1 MMNSYLIESLA
12 PLVFRFGKPFGS
24 QSSAQDVIFPLPSAG
39 AGLVRATAIAQK
51 KVDFDKNR
59 CGIDDP
65 DYQKVLGIKGQGIY
79 LARVN
84 QNSIDI
90 LVPKPANALYV
101 EDKEQK
107 GKIDLVRLAPADI
120 EPDCG
125 SDLPN
130 GLRYVQT
137 VDNNGKPITIKG
149 KPKSGVNYWHI
160 DDLIK
165 WQNNEP
171 LTYDDI
177 KNNGLVSIPTD
188 IRTHVAI
195 DDDTG
200 SSQEGML
207 FQTASFDLSYQQKDK
222 EKDKGF
228 DEHRLGFVILSEQAL
243 DDDMVT
249 FGGERR
255 LSYFK
260 SIKNDVDFIKPSQS
274 LLDNINQAGG
284 FSLTFLTP
292 CVFAK
297 GYLPNWIDENTM
309 TGKLPDSTVNVQ
321 LQAVAVERFLAVSGW
336 DSLLWQPKATRKAVP
351 TGSVYWFKFT
361 DKLDMPTLERLCQ
374 SLADDRYDQNDGFGM
389 ALITPFSF

>member
-12 PLVFRFGKPFGS
+12 PLVFRSGKPFGS

-39 AGLVRATAIAQK
+39 AGLVRATAIAQQ

-125 SDLPN
+125 SDLPK
-130 GLRYVQT
+130 GLQYVQT
-137 VDNNGKPITIKG
+137 VDINGKPITIKG

-165 WQNNEP
+165 WQNNKP

-195 DDDTG
+195 DDMTD
-200 SSQEGML
+200 SSEDGKL
-207 FQTASFDLSYQQKDK
+207 FQTASFDLSYQKKDK
-222 EKDKGF
+222 AF
-228 DEHRLGFVILSEQAL
+228 DEHRLGFVMLSEQAL

-260 SIKNDVDFIKPSQS
+260 SIKQSIDFIKPNQA

-284 FSLTFLTP
+284 FSLTFLTS

-309 TGKLPDSTVNVQ
+309 TGKLPDSAVNVQ
-321 LQAVAVERFLAVSGW
+321 LQAVAVERFQAVSGW

-351 TGSVYWFKFT
+351 AGSVYWFKCS

-374 SLADDRYDQNDGFGM
+374 SLADDSYDQNDGFGM
-389 ALITPFSF
+389 ALIAPFTI